1 MSNPNKKK
9 EHCTDLSPLFIS
21 WMERQMRTK
30 RRVYSLEPNE
40 KVRAVF
46 PRRYV
51 DHLVPALL
59 KINQKILSDE
69 NDNQPKE
76 RLEKLVRHEVDMAMV
91 LSADEFAWSRALK
104 LKLQTND
111 DHHNAGGFTNSS
123 SLHHLTSS
131 NSHYTR
137 RQNNGKISPPPPV
150 SNALIPMRFSQN
162 PNYSKPELKKL
173 NTRSTRRSSVI
184 LRKEDESEEQ
194 KISSSQLKNL
204 RNLLPGGNEMDA
216 DDELLREVG
225 SYITCLELQVN
236 ALRFLVENTS

>member
-137 RQNNGKISPPPPV
+137 RQNN
-150 SNALIPMRFSQN
+150 
-162 PNYSKPELKKL
+162 ELKKL

>member
-1 MSNPNKKK
+1 MSHIPPSIPCLKNPAA
-9 EHCTDLSPLFIS
+9 LFIS

-137 RQNNGKISPPPPV
+137 RQNN
-150 SNALIPMRFSQN
+150 
-162 PNYSKPELKKL
+162 ELKKL

>member
-1 MSNPNKKK
+1 
-9 EHCTDLSPLFIS
+9 
-21 WMERQMRTK
+21 MERQMLTK
-30 RRVYSLEPNE
+30 RRIYSLEPNE

-46 PRRYV
+46 ARRYV

-69 NDNQPKE
+69 NDNQPKD

-131 NSHYTR
+131 HSHYTR
-137 RQNNGKISPPPPV
+137 RQNNGKISPLPHV
-150 SNALIPMRFSQN
+150 SNALIPMKFSQN

-173 NTRSTRRSSVI
+173 ITRSTRRSVI
-184 LRKEDESEEQ
+184 LRKKDGSEEQ

-204 RNLLPGGNEMDA
+204 RYLLPGGNEMDA
-216 DDELLREVG
+216 DDELLKEVG

>member
-1 MSNPNKKK
+1 
-9 EHCTDLSPLFIS
+9 
-21 WMERQMRTK
+21 MERQMRTK
-30 RRVYSLEPNE
+30 RRIYSLEPNE

-46 PRRYV
+46 TRRYV

-69 NDNQPKE
+69 NDNQPKD

-91 LSADEFAWSRALK
+91 LSAEEFAWSRALK

-111 DHHNAGGFTNSS
+111 DHHDAGGFTNSS
-123 SLHHLTSS
+123 SFHHLTSS
-131 NSHYTR
+131 NSHYTC
-137 RQNNGKISPPPPV
+137 RQNNGKISLPV
-150 SNALIPMRFSQN
+150 SNALIPKKFSQN

-173 NTRSTRRSSVI
+173 ITRSNRRSVI
-184 LRKEDESEEQ
+184 LRKKDGSEEQ

-216 DDELLREVG
+216 DDELLKEVG